1 VSLVNSGFKLRPHQE
16 EVLNNWEINNYFGF
30 VQHGTASGKTIT
42 GLEAIKRWQ
51 DSNYYNY
58 SLVAVPTKVLLKQW
72 IDEINNYFEDVFIL
86 VKGGGLDTN
95 NWRGAI
101 LTFKEKSFFR
111 RYNIILTTYS
121 SLAGNFPLEK
131 IQGKNLLFVADEA
144 HNLGTME
151 RKKILEMSCG
161 ANLGLSATPNRFDD
175 EETDKIISFFKNI
188 LHPVYGIG
196 EGIED
201 GYLSQ
206 YNYYVGKVSLTLDEF
221 NDWEERTKSIVRVGQ
236 MMENEKN
243 PTVKRD
249 LKSSLDRQRQERAKI
264 KKSAVNK
271 QYFVRPILEKNYQK
285 GDRWLIYCHDIN
297 QLEAVRES
305 IKDLDIT
312 VLRYVS
318 ATNEN
323 ISNNLEYFSKVG
335 GVILCCKMLDEGVN
349 VPKINKGIILASSQS
364 EREFIQRRGR
374 LLRVADNKY
383 KAEIWDTIVVPPH
396 EQNTSDS
403 NLMIPEIERA
413 AVFSQTAKNTTS
425 ILNIESIALEYGIDF
440 ENIRQ
445 KLETK

>member
-264 KKSAVNK
+264 KKSAVT
-271 QYFVRPILEKNYQK
+271 Q
-285 GDRWLIYCHDIN
+285 
-297 QLEAVRES
+297 
-305 IKDLDIT
+305 T
-312 VLRYVS
+312 V
-318 ATNEN
+318 
-323 ISNNLEYFSKVG
+323 F
-335 GVILCCKMLDEGVN
+335 C
-349 VPKINKGIILASSQS
+349 
-364 EREFIQRRGR
+364 
-374 LLRVADNKY
+374 
-383 KAEIWDTIVVPPH
+383 
-396 EQNTSDS
+396 
-403 NLMIPEIERA
+403 
-413 AVFSQTAKNTTS
+413 
-425 ILNIESIALEYGIDF
+425 
-440 ENIRQ
+440 
-445 KLETK
+445 

>member
-1 VSLVNSGFKLRPHQE
+1 
-16 EVLNNWEINNYFGF
+16 
-30 VQHGTASGKTIT
+30 
-42 GLEAIKRWQ
+42 
-51 DSNYYNY
+51 
-58 SLVAVPTKVLLKQW
+58 
-72 IDEINNYFEDVFIL
+72 
-86 VKGGGLDTN
+86 
-95 NWRGAI
+95 
-101 LTFKEKSFFR
+101 
-111 RYNIILTTYS
+111 
-121 SLAGNFPLEK
+121 
-131 IQGKNLLFVADEA
+131 
-144 HNLGTME
+144 
-151 RKKILEMSCG
+151 MSCG

-236 MMENEKN
+236 MLENEKD

-264 KKSAVNK
+264 KKSALNK

-305 IKDLDIT
+305 IKDLDAA
-312 VLRYVS
+312 VLRYIS

-383 KAEIWDTIVVPPH
+383 KAEIWDTIVVPPD
-396 EQNTSDS
+396 EQSTSDS

-425 ILNIESIALEYGIDF
+425 ILNIESIALEYDIDF

>member
-1 VSLVNSGFKLRPHQE
+1 
-16 EVLNNWEINNYFGF
+16 
-30 VQHGTASGKTIT
+30 
-42 GLEAIKRWQ
+42 
-51 DSNYYNY
+51 
-58 SLVAVPTKVLLKQW
+58 
-72 IDEINNYFEDVFIL
+72 
-86 VKGGGLDTN
+86 
-95 NWRGAI
+95 
-101 LTFKEKSFFR
+101 
-111 RYNIILTTYS
+111 
-121 SLAGNFPLEK
+121 
-131 IQGKNLLFVADEA
+131 
-144 HNLGTME
+144 
-151 RKKILEMSCG
+151 
-161 ANLGLSATPNRFDD
+161 
-175 EETDKIISFFKNI
+175 
-188 LHPVYGIG
+188 
-196 EGIED
+196 
-201 GYLSQ
+201 
-206 YNYYVGKVSLTLDEF
+206 
-221 NDWEERTKSIVRVGQ
+221 
-236 MMENEKN
+236 MENENN

-305 IKDLDIT
+305 IKDLDAA
-312 VLRYVS
+312 VLRYIS

-383 KAEIWDTIVVPPH
+383 KAEIWDTIVVPPD

-425 ILNIESIALEYGIDF
+425 ILNIESIALEYDIDF